1 MTPATSGPTA
11 AARQRARARRRRRSR
26 RVVGSIVALV
36 LLGVV
41 FLAGLAIGKAVEQA
55 PRPGGTQT
63 VVRTLDPLTV
73 EPEERTVTVTTV
85 P

>member
-1 MTPATSGPTA
+1 MVPGVSGPAA
-11 AARQRARARRRRRSR
+11 AARERARGRRRRRSK
-26 RVVGSIVALV
+26 RVVGTILTLV

-55 PRPGGTQT
+55 PRPGGPQT
-63 VVRTLDPLTV
+63 VVRTLAPLTL

>member
-1 MTPATSGPTA
+1 MAHGISGPSA
-11 AARQRARARRRRRSR
+11 ATRERARARRRRRSR
-26 RVVGSIVALV
+26 RVVGTILGLA

-55 PRPGGTQT
+55 PRPGGPQT
-63 VVRTLDPLTV
+63 VVRTLEPLTV
-73 EPEERTVTVTTV
+73 EPQERTVTVTTV

>member
-1 MTPATSGPTA
+1 MAPGISGSTA
-11 AARQRARARRRRRSR
+11 AARERARSRRRRRSR
-26 RVVGSIVALV
+26 RVVASILGLA

-41 FLAGLAIGKAVEQA
+41 FLAGLAVGRAVEDA

-63 VVRTLDPLTV
+63 VVRTLEPLTV
-73 EPEERTVTVTTV
+73 EPQERTVTVTTE

>member
-1 MTPATSGPTA
+1 MGPASSGPTA
-11 AARQRARARRRRRSR
+11 AARQRGRARRRRRSR
-26 RVVGSIVALV
+26 RVVATILALV

-41 FLAGLAIGKAVEQA
+41 FLVGLAIGRAVEQA

-63 VVRTLDPLTV
+63 GVRTLDPLTV

>member
-1 MTPATSGPTA
+1 MAHGISGPTA
-11 AARQRARARRRRRSR
+11 AARERARTRRRRRSR
-26 RVVGSIVALV
+26 RIAASILTLA

-41 FLAGLAIGKAVEQA
+41 FLAGLAIGKAVEDA

-63 VVRTLDPLTV
+63 IVRTLEPLTV
-73 EPEERTVTVTTV
+73 EPQERTVTVTTV

>member
-1 MTPATSGPTA
+1 MTTTSSGPTA
-11 AARQRARARRRRRSR
+11 AARQRARERRRRRSR
-26 RVVGSIVALV
+26 RVGGAILALV

-55 PRPGGTQT
+55 PRPGGPQT

>member
-1 MTPATSGPTA
+1 MAPGISGPTV
-11 AARQRARARRRRRSR
+11 AARERARARRRRRSR
-26 RVVGSIVALV
+26 CVVTSILGLA

-41 FLAGLAIGKAVEQA
+41 FLAGLAIGRAVEDA

-63 VVRTLDPLTV
+63 VVRTLEPLTV
-73 EPEERTVTVTTV
+73 EPQERTVTVTTE

>member
-1 MTPATSGPTA
+1 MAPTGSGPTA

-26 RVVGSIVALV
+26 RIVASILV
-36 LLGVV
+36 LALLGVV
-41 FLAGLAIGKAVEQA
+41 FLAGLAIGRAVEDA

>member
-1 MTPATSGPTA
+1 MAPGVSGPTTV
-11 AARQRARARRRRRSR
+11 ARERARARRRRRSR
-26 RVVGSIVALV
+26 RVVATILTLV

-63 VVRTLDPLTV
+63 GVRTLDPLTV